1 MARCK
6 YCGNFVEDY
15 LYEQNNGMCNLCIRT
30 AQGEDDPLVVRA
42 EPEPMPA
49 PKVVEV
55 ENPFAFKPKMFDG
68 KSIEEYDF
76 QGVISSEIVDC
87 PDTKEGKA
95 LLLTTHKELFGAAEK
110 VKAILPPVLISLLFV
125 PFSFFPLCLFIAEL
139 TKVPFANFKLTGDNP
154 LGFLAF
160 SLVGFGLTFLVL
172 WNGIV
177 KNFWIFDWVLLK
189 DNCIECYRGH
199 KFNFKKSD
207 KYYFDD
213 IAAFYT
219 DNDGGKGTHL
229 YTVEISQPSTDL
241 GLKRHAFVMDVESGI
256 DAEYWQEFLNWY
268 IKRNCVGGFGSA
280 TSHGQDQ

>member
-6 YCGNFVEDY
+6 FCGNPMTDEAFA
-15 LYEQNNGMCNLCIRT
+15 LNNGMCDLCIRT

-55 ENPFAFKPKMFDG
+55 ENPFAFKPKNFDG

-95 LLLTTHKELFGAAEK
+95 LLLTTHKELTSSEKIKEVVPTALVAAFLCAFGS
-110 VKAILPPVLISLLFV
+110 LPLVVIKSSD
-125 PFSFFPLCLFIAEL
+125 SFFIWIWVIVFNGI
-139 TKVPFANFKLTGDNP
+139 
-154 LGFLAF
+154 
-160 SLVGFGLTFLVL
+160 GLYSL

-177 KNFWIFDWVLLK
+177 KKFWFFDWVLLK
-189 DNCIECYRGH
+189 DNSIECCRGNEFSS
-199 KFNFKKSD
+199 KRAD

-219 DNDGGKGTHL
+219 KRVDGKGNAFHSL
-229 YTVEISQPSTDL
+229 EISQPSKDMN
-241 GLKRHAFVMDVESGI
+241 LKRHAFTMDLETQLE
-256 DAEYWQEFLNWY
+256 AEFWQDFLNWY

-280 TSHGQDQ
+280 TSHGQGQ